1 MFYFFMEVTGMKCN
15 IGRVDRMI
23 RIVLGVAI
31 ISVGIYFKSWW
42 GAVGLIPI
50 LTAAIRWCP
59 AYFPF
64 GFSTCESDET
74 KS

>member
-1 MFYFFMEVTGMKCN
+1 MFYFFVEVTGMKCN
-15 IGRVDRMI
+15 VGKVDRMI

-31 ISVGIYFKSWW
+31 ISVGMYFKSWW
-42 GAVGLIPI
+42 GAVGLIPL

-59 AYFPF
+59 AYIPF

>member
-1 MFYFFMEVTGMKCN
+1 MFYFLMEVTGMKCN
-15 IGRVDRMI
+15 VGKVDRMI

-31 ISVGIYFKSWW
+31 ISVGMYFKSWW
-42 GAVGLIPI
+42 GAVGLILL

-59 AYFPF
+59 AYIPF
-64 GFSTCESDET
+64 GFSTCEADEK

>member
-1 MFYFFMEVTGMKCN
+1 MKCN
-15 IGRVDRMI
+15 VGKVDRMI

-31 ISVGIYFKSWW
+31 ISVGMYFKSWW
-42 GAVGLIPI
+42 GAVGLIPL

-59 AYFPF
+59 AYIPF
-64 GFSTCESDET
+64 GFSTCESDER

>member
-1 MFYFFMEVTGMKCN
+1 MKCN
-15 IGRVDRMI
+15 IGKVDRMI

-31 ISVGIYFKSWW
+31 ISVGMYFKSWW
-42 GAVGLIPI
+42 GAVGLIPL

-59 AYFPF
+59 AYIPF
-64 GFSTCESDET
+64 GFSTCESDER

>member
-1 MFYFFMEVTGMKCN
+1 MEVTGMKCN
-15 IGRVDRMI
+15 VGKVDRMI
-23 RIVLGVAI
+23 RIVLGIAI
-31 ISVGIYFKSWW
+31 ISVGMYFKSWW
-42 GAVGLIPI
+42 GAVGLILL

-59 AYFPF
+59 AYIPF

>member
-1 MFYFFMEVTGMKCN
+1 MFYFLMEVTGMKCN
-15 IGRVDRMI
+15 IGKVDRMI
-23 RIVLGVAI
+23 RILLGVAI

-42 GAVGLIPI
+42 GAVGLILL

-59 AYFPF
+59 AYIPF
-64 GFSTCESDET
+64 GFSNCESDET